1 MELSWSRILPVALS
15 ILVII
20 LVAVIRQYSRT
31 IAAITATMPI
41 NVPLALWIVYST
53 ADNKKLET
61 AQFSQGLVF
70 GIIPTVAF
78 IIVAW
83 LAARAG
89 WKIGPILA
97 VSYLT
102 WGVLLGL
109 SFGLKKSLGIG

>member
-1 MELSWSRILPVALS
+1 MEIAWSRILPVALS

-20 LVAVIRQYSRT
+20 LVAIIRQYSRT
-31 IAAITATMPI
+31 FAAITATMPI

-53 ADNKKLET
+53 SDNKKPET
-61 AQFSQGLVF
+61 TKFTQGMVF

-78 IIVAW
+78 IVVAW

-89 WKIGPILA
+89 WKIGAILGVA
-97 VSYLT
+97 YLT
-102 WGVLLGL
+102 WVILLGV